1 MNRTQPVAGRALMGK
16 MDAQEKKWRTE
27 EDLRTLANAEE
38 IKRDPER
45 MKACKLM
52 AKQRMTDLESV
63 VSSSGAKAKG

>member
-1 MNRTQPVAGRALMGK
+1 MGK